1 MSPPNAC
8 SAPTLVL
15 ASQSPRRA
23 ELIARL
29 GLNYITRPAHLDEE
43 ALGHLPPK
51 QMALELALAKA
62 KAVWQSGEWVLGADT
77 VVAFDNRVLGKPK
90 DKTENQAF
98 LQQLS
103 GRSHWVYTGIGIVQ
117 PSGQAHGEA
126 VETEVRF
133 RELSGWEIEWYAES
147 GEGLDKAGGYGA
159 QALGMV
165 LLDSIQGDFFT
176 VVGLPVSRVWE
187 ALIKLGFW
195 EQG

>member
-1 MSPPNAC
+1 MDLAK
-8 SAPTLVL
+8 APTLIL

-23 ELIARL
+23 ELIGRL

-62 KAVWQSGEWVLGADT
+62 RAAWQTGDWVLGADT

-90 DKTENQAF
+90 DKAENRLF

-103 GRSHWVYTGIGIVQ
+103 GRNHFVYTGIAIVQ
-117 PSGQAHGEA
+117 PSGQAHGEV

-133 RELSGWEIEWYAES
+133 RGLAPWEIHWYAES

-165 LLDSIQGDFFT
+165 LLEAIQGDFFT

-187 ALIKLGFW
+187 VLTRLGFW
-195 EQG
+195 EQD

>member
-1 MSPPNAC
+1 MNSPNLRN
-8 SAPTLVL
+8 APTLVL

-23 ELIARL
+23 ELIGRL

-43 ALGHLPPK
+43 ALKHLPPK

-62 KAVWQSGEWVLGADT
+62 KAAWQMGEWVLGADT
-77 VVAFDNRVLGKPK
+77 VVAFDDLVLGKPK
-90 DKTENQAF
+90 DKAENQVF
-98 LQQLS
+98 LEQLS
-103 GRSHWVYTGIGIVQ
+103 GRSHFVYTGIAIVQ
-117 PSGQAHGEA
+117 PSGEAHGEV
-126 VETEVRF
+126 VETEVKF
-133 RELSGWEIEWYAES
+133 RELSRWEIEWYAES

-187 ALIKLGFW
+187 ALVKLGFW
-195 EQG
+195 